1 MRSLALVL
9 LGVTLVITGCGNNST
24 PAPQTTNAA
33 APPPAPAGDN
43 YGSVLANAQ
52 NRALDVVDTSSLK
65 QAIQLFN
72 AQEGRFPKS
81 LDELVSSKLIA
92 KIPPAPRGKKFDY
105 NPTTGDIKIV
115 NE

>member
-1 MRSLALVL
+1 MKPLALASLAGAL
-9 LGVTLVITGCGNNST
+9 LLSGCGNNSGT
-24 PAPQTTNAA
+24 SQQTTNAA
-33 APPPAPAGDN
+33 TPPPAPAGDN

-65 QAIQLFN
+65 SAIQLFN

-81 LDELVSSKLIA
+81 LDELVSSRMIA
-92 KIPPAPRGKKFDY
+92 KIPPAPRGKKLDY
-105 NPTTGDIKIV
+105 NPTTGEIKIV